1 MAEEYANGIW
11 IIALTF
17 LTALV
22 LMIIP
27 MPEGVPV
34 ELGYLRPEWVV
45 LVLIYWVIALPHRVG
60 VIVAFA
66 VGILVDVLMGSLLG
80 LHAISLMV
88 VAYIAMNLYQRLR
101 MFSVWQQSIII
112 LATVG
117 VHQLITFWI
126 ESIAGLRDWNLWYLM
141 SAVMSALFWPWI
153 FLALRFLRR
162 QFKVN

>member
-1 MAEEYANGIW
+1 MAEEYANGVW

-17 LTALV
+17 LLALV
-22 LMIIP
+22 LMIMP
-27 MPEGVPV
+27 MPVGVPP

-45 LVLIYWVIALPHRVG
+45 LVMIYWVIALPHRVG
-60 VIVAFA
+60 IVVAFV
-66 VGILVDVLMGSLLG
+66 VGIVVDVLMGSLLG

-88 VAYIAMNLYQRLR
+88 VAYIAMNIYQRLR
-101 MFSVWQQSIII
+101 MFSVWQQSMIIF
-112 LATVG
+112 ATVG

-126 ESIAGLRDWNLWYLM
+126 ESVVGLRDWNMWYLM

-162 QFKVN
+162 RFRVN